1 MSDELLDIVNEC
13 DEVIGQKL
21 RSEIYEKKIKQFS
34 CGECFCT
41 K

>member
-21 RSEIYEKKIKQFS
+21 RSEIYEKKN
-34 CGECFCT
+34 
-41 K
+41 